1 MDDKLIK
8 DLQMAEISLAR
19 VPNVPELQKEA
30 TEALTNFRTTLEV
43 KDKVEKALDFID
55 QKADYELT
63 PENTAEVDNVIKEFG
78 GHLKIKRAGVISVS
92 GMEAFGIEISPRQ
105 WKSDRK
111 LTLQAMMEE
120 TMREIKRWANSL
132 QDSFQRRW
140 TTLTSTMEI
149 LDTRLQQAKDLMDTV
164 GVRRPGCDQVEYP
177 GNLIRTLISGKEV
190 FDKDFVQNL
199 IKGINYY
206 SSVMKFYEFEEV
218 RYRNTIV
225 KYFGSPKDDNIL
237 TVNRQNPKTLDQRI
251 KIAGEV
257 DEKFI
262 TMGSKPFPGDYYLF
276 SRTINPQWLKREYK
290 GPQDN
295 GMYVETLVQC
305 GFDFQQFPGHEPKKG
320 QAQSIET
327 LSLSQMFE
335 LLNAAEEVIGHIRR
349 INMEYN
355 SLDFDK
361 WTVKDNMDTLKRDP
375 NTPEEKVTA
384 FQAIATDYQYGIN
397 SVRSAAS
404 AYLTILASHMLT
416 AVTLNLGCYDA
427 E

>member
-1 MDDKLIK
+1 MDDKLVK
-8 DLQMAEISLAR
+8 DLQMAEISLAK

-30 TEALTNFRTTLEV
+30 TEALTNFRTALDV
-43 KDKVEKALDFID
+43 KDKVEKALEFID

-63 PENTAEVDNVIKEFG
+63 PNNTAEVDKVITQLG
-78 GHLKIKRAGVISVS
+78 GLSIKRAGVITVS

-120 TMREIKRWANSL
+120 TLRDIKRWANSL

-140 TTLTSTMEI
+140 TALTSTIEI

-164 GVRRPGCDQVEYP
+164 GVRRAGCDEVEYP
-177 GNLIRTLISGKEV
+177 GNLIRTLISGKEQ
-190 FDKDFVQNL
+190 FNKDFVTNL
-199 IKGINYY
+199 IRGINYY

-237 TVNRQNPKTLDQRI
+237 AVNRQSPKTLDQRV
-251 KIAGEV
+251 KLVGEADDRFV
-257 DEKFI
+257 
-262 TMGSKPFPGDYYLF
+262 TMSSKPFPGDYQLF
-276 SRTINPQWLKREYK
+276 SRTLNPQWIKREYK

-295 GMYVETLVQC
+295 AMYVEALIHC
-305 GFDFQQFPGHEPKKG
+305 GFDFEQAPDHEPRKF
-320 QAQSIET
+320 QTTSIET
-327 LSLSQMFE
+327 LSLGQMFE
-335 LLNAAEEVIGHIRR
+335 LLNAAEEVINHIRR

-375 NTPEEKVTA
+375 NTPEEKVSA